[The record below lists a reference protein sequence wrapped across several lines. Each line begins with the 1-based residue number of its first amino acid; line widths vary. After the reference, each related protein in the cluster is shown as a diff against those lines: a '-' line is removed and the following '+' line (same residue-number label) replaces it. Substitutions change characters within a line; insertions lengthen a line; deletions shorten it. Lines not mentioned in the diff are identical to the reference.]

1 MRSDKKI
8 VSSPLPLPLPPPSR
22 LKGSPRR
29 GQMSGQVRPDL
40 SVLSGF
46 SEVAKGDK
54 PPFSGRTLAL
64 SHRQSPTLHSP
75 SLSQPNWYWG
85 WIFHGGRG
93 QPGFVRF
100 CLFPI
105 DFLDRST
112 PAGLHFVL
120 NCCQSLTTPQKYK
133 KCQMI

>member
-1 MRSDKKI
+1 MRPDKKI
-8 VSSPLPLPLPPPSR
+8 AQASPQTLPLLPPCSY
-22 LKGSPRR
+22 LKGSSRR

-54 PPFSGRTLAL
+54 PPFWGWILAQPPAEPL
-64 SHRQSPTLHSP
+64 SLPP

-93 QPGFVRF
+93 RAGFVRF

-105 DFLDRST
+105 DFLDGST
-112 PAGLHFVL
+112 PASLHFVL
-120 NCCQSLTTPQKYK
+120 NCWHCLHQLED
-133 KCQMI
+133 